1 MEESSGSFSAIF
13 NAKKSTLCLHEAEI
27 EITNGKC
34 LIRGQAA
41 FLREECPTGISLRS
55 FSEKQVVHVIF
66 FVYIVRIIS
75 NGFIVLLCSGV
86 KCTYFII
93 PREVH
98 VNEAATPHVAVAAHC
113 ATSPRPSDSVQH
125 TPKKPPQKETAQA
138 GIPGGEC

>member
-1 MEESSGSFSAIF
+1 MGNRGRRTRFRYFEMEESSGSFSAIF

-55 FSEKQVVHVIF
+55 FSE
-66 FVYIVRIIS
+66 
-75 NGFIVLLCSGV
+75 NGA
-86 KCTYFII
+86 KCTDFII

-98 VNEAATPHVAVAAHC
+98 VDEVATPHDDVAGAPSYPQR
-113 ATSPRPSDSVQH
+113 ATSPRPSDSSFQH
-125 TPKKPPQKETAQA
+125 TPKKPHKKKQA
-138 GIPGGEC
+138 SLV

>member
-1 MEESSGSFSAIF
+1 M
-13 NAKKSTLCLHEAEI
+13 
-27 EITNGKC
+27 
-34 LIRGQAA
+34 
-41 FLREECPTGISLRS
+41 
-55 FSEKQVVHVIF
+55 IF

-98 VNEAATPHVAVAAHC
+98 VNEAATPHVAVAAHR